1 MALHLGKFLLATLLA
16 LALAGCAR
24 DRTIAAAP
32 DIELAELT
40 ELPVPESL
48 GVYRIGPQQVLTI
61 AVANAPML
69 SGQFLTDERGNLPFP
84 LVGSVETA
92 NLTPSEAADRI
103 AGRLAGRYVVNP
115 QVSVRP
121 DDLPAATVSVGGEVA
136 RPGAYPSAAATT
148 LMRSVNLAGGLSTL
162 ADSKDVL
169 ILRTV
174 GGKRYIGVYN
184 LAAIQRGNY
193 TDPKVYSDDIIMVGD
208 SAFRR
213 SLQSII
219 QVLPLLT
226 TSAILFDRAGN

>member
-1 MALHLGKFLLATLLA
+1 M
-16 LALAGCAR
+16 
-24 DRTIAAAP
+24 
-32 DIELAELT
+32 
-40 ELPVPESL
+40 
-48 GVYRIGPQQVLTI
+48 
-61 AVANAPML
+61 
-69 SGQFLTDERGNLPFP
+69 
-84 LVGSVETA
+84 
-92 NLTPSEAADRI
+92 PSTR
-103 AGRLAGRYVVNP
+103 
-115 QVSVRP
+115 
-121 DDLPAATVSVGGEVA
+121 
-136 RPGAYPSAAATT
+136 ATT
-148 LMRSVNLAGGLSTL
+148 LVRSVNLAGGLSQL

-193 TDPKVYSDDIIMVGD
+193 TDPKVYSEDIIMVGD